1 VIFISKNLFLHF
13 NMMKKILLIL
23 FLFLAGCGTKKD
35 TGISSNSSNKISPE
49 QGVYSVVI
57 NETELLW
64 IGKELSTKIHT
75 GTLNLSNGLIQVD
88 NDKTITGN
96 VTINMRTINITDL
109 QGRAKEMLEGHL
121 RSADFFE
128 VENFPE
134 ATLSFKSKS
143 FNKLKNQINFE
154 GELTIKDI
162 SNPILFNA
170 TLLESSPYL
179 KAKAILSFDR
189 SKYDV
194 RFRSGSFF
202 ENLGDKLILDDID
215 VNITLVTKK
224 Q

>member
-1 VIFISKNLFLHF
+1 
-13 NMMKKILLIL
+13 MMKKILLIL

-35 TGISSNSSNKISPE
+35 TEISSNSSNIISPE
-49 QGVYSVVI
+49 QGLYSVVI
-57 NETELLW
+57 DETELLW

-96 VTINMRTINITDL
+96 VTINMSTINVTDL

-154 GELTIKDI
+154 GELIIKDI
-162 SNPILFNA
+162 SNPIIFNA

-215 VNITLVTKK
+215 VNITLVTRK

>member
-1 VIFISKNLFLHF
+1 MIFISKNLFLHF

-35 TGISSNSSNKISPE
+35 KEISSNSSNIISPE
-49 QGVYSVVI
+49 QGLYSLVI
-57 NETELLW
+57 DETELLW

-96 VTINMRTINITDL
+96 VTINMSTINVTDL

-154 GELTIKDI
+154 GELIIKDI
-162 SNPILFNA
+162 SNPIIFNA

-215 VNITLVTKK
+215 VNITLVTRK

>member
-1 VIFISKNLFLHF
+1 
-13 NMMKKILLIL
+13 MMKKILFILLL
-23 FLFLAGCGTKKD
+23 FLVGCGAKKD
-35 TGISSNSSNKISPE
+35 TEISSNSLNKISPE

-57 NETELLW
+57 DETELSW

-75 GTLNLSNGLIQVD
+75 GTLNLSNGIIQVD
-88 NDKTITGN
+88 KDKTITGN
-96 VTINMRTINITDL
+96 VTINMSTINVTDL

-128 VENFPE
+128 VKNFPD

-189 SKYDV
+189 SKYNV

-224 Q
+224 E

>member
-1 VIFISKNLFLHF
+1 MIFISKNLFLDF

-35 TGISSNSSNKISPE
+35 TEISSNFSNKISPE
-49 QGVYSVVI
+49 QGVYSVI
-57 NETELLW
+57 IDETELSW

-75 GTLNLSNGLIQVD
+75 GTLNLSKGLIQVD

-96 VTINMRTINITDL
+96 VTINMSTINVTDL

-134 ATLSFKSKS
+134 ATISFKSKS

-154 GELTIKDI
+154 GELTIKNI

-189 SKYDV
+189 SKYNV

-202 ENLGDKLILDDID
+202 ENLGDKLILDDIA

>member
-1 VIFISKNLFLHF
+1 
-13 NMMKKILLIL
+13 MKKILLIL

-35 TGISSNSSNKISPE
+35 TEISSNSSNIISPE
-49 QGVYSVVI
+49 QGLYSVVI
-57 NETELLW
+57 DETELLW

-96 VTINMRTINITDL
+96 VTINMSTINVTDL

-154 GELTIKDI
+154 GELIIKDI
-162 SNPILFNA
+162 SNPIIFNA

-215 VNITLVTKK
+215 VNITLVTRK

>member
-1 VIFISKNLFLHF
+1 
-13 NMMKKILLIL
+13 MMKKILLIL

-35 TGISSNSSNKISPE
+35 TEISSNSSNIISPE
-49 QGVYSVVI
+49 QGLYSVVI
-57 NETELLW
+57 DETELLW

-96 VTINMRTINITDL
+96 VTINMSTINVTDL

-162 SNPILFNA
+162 SNPIIFNA

>member
-1 VIFISKNLFLHF
+1 
-13 NMMKKILLIL
+13 MMKKILLIL

-35 TGISSNSSNKISPE
+35 TEIFSNSSNIISPE
-49 QGVYSVVI
+49 QGLYSVVI
-57 NETELLW
+57 DETELLW

-96 VTINMRTINITDL
+96 VTINMSTINVTDL

-154 GELTIKDI
+154 GELIIKDI
-162 SNPILFNA
+162 SNPIIFNA

>member
-1 VIFISKNLFLHF
+1 MIFISKNLFLHF

-154 GELTIKDI
+154 GELIIKDI
-162 SNPILFNA
+162 SNPIIFNA

-215 VNITLVTKK
+215 VNITLVTRK

>member
-1 VIFISKNLFLHF
+1 MIFISKNLFLHF

-23 FLFLAGCGTKKD
+23 FLFLAGCGTKKN
-35 TGISSNSSNKISPE
+35 TEISSNSSNIISPE
-49 QGVYSVVI
+49 QGLYSVVI
-57 NETELLW
+57 DETELLW

-96 VTINMRTINITDL
+96 VTINMSTINVTDL

-128 VENFPE
+128 VENFSE

-162 SNPILFNA
+162 SNPIIFNA

-215 VNITLVTKK
+215 VNITLVTRK

>member
-1 VIFISKNLFLHF
+1 MIFISKNLFLDF

-35 TGISSNSSNKISPE
+35 TEISSNSSNIISPE
-49 QGVYSVVI
+49 QGLYSVVVD
-57 NETELLW
+57 ETELLW

-88 NDKTITGN
+88 NDKEITGN
-96 VTINMRTINITDL
+96 VTINMSTINVTDL

-128 VENFPE
+128 VENFSE

-143 FNKLKNQINFE
+143 FNKLKNQIYFE

-162 SNPILFNA
+162 SNPIIFNA

-215 VNITLVTKK
+215 VNITLVTRK

>member
-1 VIFISKNLFLHF
+1 
-13 NMMKKILLIL
+13 MMKKILLIL

-35 TGISSNSSNKISPE
+35 TEISSNSSNMISPE
-49 QGVYSVVI
+49 QGAYSVVI
-57 NETELLW
+57 DETELLW

-88 NDKTITGN
+88 NDKTIAGN
-96 VTINMRTINITDL
+96 VTINMSTINVTDL

-154 GELTIKDI
+154 GELIIKDI
-162 SNPILFNA
+162 SNPIIFNA